1 MLKKI
6 LIILRIIISVCLLS
20 VVFVFSYNYLNKAF
34 MSQIPKEAASG
45 FKAIK
50 DDKLDVVVVGS
61 SHAQYS
67 FNPSF
72 FFEESGL
79 YSYVM
84 ASQCQPLPVS
94 YQIVKEILKTQ
105 HPKLLVLEVFTATP
119 LKEMCSADSCYVAA
133 QSLLTGDEKRA
144 VISYLPEEKAKEYEE
159 KAEET
164 YNDLLTNHNMWKEL
178 NDFSFLLPNY
188 ELDDIVR
195 NIDASF
201 GYVYQDGFDG
211 TPRNH
216 WHLKI
221 HNNIPEVEL
230 EPEDLEALNNIYELC
245 KKEGIELLLYKTPM
259 DSIDPL
265 NQAYRYK
272 VWQWAEEKNIKYVD
286 FVNMTKQLNY
296 YMFVHSDSFHANITG
311 AGIMTDYLAKFI
323 KENYVFNHQKDEDL
337 DLAYTNSY
345 QDYITSYLFY
355 ERLPKTYLRI
365 LADGYDGDIL
375 IRYKKSNYTLNDD
388 IINYLR
394 QMGFEDFDGIN
405 NYYGHARNNVLIDYD
420 DLELNTRINNYN
432 IRIDDDGVY
441 FNDEL
446 WSQEAYLQIV
456 YINNNNGDVVIKNID
471 LNTMFE
477 KDYIN
482 YDDD

>member
-34 MSQIPKEAASG
+34 ISQIPKEAASG

-67 FNPSF
+67 FNPAF

-133 QSLLTGDEKRA
+133 QSLLTGDEKRE
-144 VISYLPEEKAKEYEE
+144 VISYLPEDKAKEYEE
-159 KAEET
+159 KTEET

-188 ELDDIVR
+188 ESDDIVR

-216 WHLKI
+216 WHIKI
-221 HNNIPEVEL
+221 HSNIPEAEL

-245 KKEGIELLLYKTPM
+245 KKEDIELLLYKTPM

-286 FVNMTKQLNY
+286 FVNMTKQLDY

-355 ERLPKTYLRI
+355 ERLSKTYLRI

-405 NYYGHARNNVLIDYD
+405 NYYGHARNNTLIDYD
-420 DLELNTRINNYN
+420 NLELNTRINNHN
-432 IRIDDDGVY
+432 IRIDDNGVY

-446 WSQEAYLQIV
+446 WSQDAYLQIV
-456 YINNNNGDVVIKNID
+456 YISNNGDVVIKNID

>member
-34 MSQIPKEAASG
+34 ISQIPKEAASG

-67 FNPSF
+67 FNPAF

-133 QSLLTGDEKRA
+133 QSLLTGDEKRE
-144 VISYLPEEKAKEYEE
+144 VISYLPEDKAKEYEE
-159 KAEET
+159 KTEET

-188 ELDDIVR
+188 ESDDIVR

-216 WHLKI
+216 WHIKI

-286 FVNMTKQLNY
+286 FVNMTKQLDY

-405 NYYGHARNNVLIDYD
+405 NYYGHARNNALIDYD
-420 DLELNTRINNYN
+420 DLELNTRIINHN
-432 IRIDDDGVY
+432 IRIDDNGIY

-446 WSQEAYLQIV
+446 WSQDAYLQIV
-456 YINNNNGDVVIKNID
+456 YINNNGDVVIKNID

>member
-34 MSQIPKEAASG
+34 ISQIPKEAASG

-105 HPKLLVLEVFTATP
+105 HPRLLVLEVFTATP

-133 QSLLTGDEKRA
+133 QSLLTGDEKRE

-159 KAEET
+159 KTEET

-188 ELDDIVR
+188 ESDDIVR
-195 NIDASF
+195 NIDTSF

-221 HNNIPEVEL
+221 HNNMPEVEL

-245 KKEGIELLLYKTPM
+245 KKEGIELLLYKTPI

-286 FVNMTKQLNY
+286 FVNMTKQLDY

-355 ERLPKTYLRI
+355 EGLPKTYLRI
-365 LADGYDGDIL
+365 LADGYDGNIL
-375 IRYKKSNYTLNDD
+375 IRYQANNLITDEIVESIKKL
-388 IINYLR
+388 
-394 QMGFEDFDGIN
+394 GFDNFDPN
-405 NYYGHARNNVLIDYD
+405 KNYYAYARNSQLVIESNNEIETNVS
-420 DLELNTRINNYN
+420 NYN
-432 IRIDDDGVY
+432 IKINEEGMY
-441 FNDEL
+441 FNGEIWNDN
-446 WSQEAYLQIV
+446 AYLNIS
-456 YINNNNGDVVIKNID
+456 YINDASKVIIKNID
-471 LNTMFE
+471 LYTQFD
-477 KDYIN
+477 KDYQN